1 LIAGIAEYANIFG
14 NICSAEII
22 LRPCDDV
29 VMKVQ
34 SGKMISSSFVQL
46 RKCCCL
52 VLFGIGIY
60 TKGNREVTINRA
72 ATLVEPVEL
81 LLVALSSHSETSNY
95 CWRNQQLA
103 SNAKEE
109 VETVNA
115 IIIFMRI
122 SYLFTLSTP
131 P

>member
-1 LIAGIAEYANIFG
+1 ML
-14 NICSAEII
+14 
-22 LRPCDDV
+22 
-29 VMKVQ
+29 
-34 SGKMISSSFVQL
+34 
-46 RKCCCL
+46 
-52 VLFGIGIY
+52 LFPLFRIGIY

-103 SNAKEE
+103 KEE

-122 SYLFTLSTP
+122 SYLFTLSAP